1 MRLRTQALAAIVDC
15 VYRAAVKHETSLRSL
30 YAAFN
35 ARDIDAALARMTA
48 DVDWPNGWEGGRVV
62 GHEQIRDYW
71 KRQWARGDSKPCIFA
86 QIDSRAVPAAITERS
101 DDEVEVRVHQVGR
114 DLSGCVLFDEEVRHV
129 YAFRGDL
136 VRRMTIE

>member
-1 MRLRTQALAAIVDC
+1 MLTGRTAG
-15 VYRAAVKHETSLRSL
+15 R
-30 YAAFN
+30 
-35 ARDIDAALARMTA
+35 
-48 DVDWPNGWEGGRVV
+48 GGRVV

-71 KRQWARGDSKPCIFA
+71 KRQWA